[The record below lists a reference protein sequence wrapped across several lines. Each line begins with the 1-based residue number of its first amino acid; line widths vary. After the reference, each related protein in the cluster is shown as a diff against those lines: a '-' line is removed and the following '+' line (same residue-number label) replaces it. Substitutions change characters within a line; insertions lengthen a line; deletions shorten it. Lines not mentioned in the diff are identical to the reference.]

1 MPEVKGLT
9 TDNLLAEFSKL
20 VPPIR
25 PKGFGITAQ
34 ETNERNHISNAS
46 YIKSLLRDMDMVCI
60 KMRNVRGQ
68 KIHVYAKKAEAA
80 EYKDW
85 VIDYQYAMINY
96 GQRSEGMS

>member
-9 TDNLLAEFSKL
+9 TDDLLAEFSKL

-25 PKGFGITAQ
+25 PEGFGITVQ
-34 ETNERNHISNAS
+34 EIKGRNRISNALAV
-46 YIKSLLRDMDMVCI
+46 KSLLKDMGMVCI

-85 VIDYQYAMINY
+85 VIDY
-96 GQRSEGMS
+96 